1 MRAMHYGG
9 LWGSEVTT
17 KLRNTIHNNKRSP
30 DLIQIILPV
39 FKGLKTRKAKDVV
52 EFLADKWTRK
62 DEENK

>member
-9 LWGSEVTT
+9 LWSNDVTT